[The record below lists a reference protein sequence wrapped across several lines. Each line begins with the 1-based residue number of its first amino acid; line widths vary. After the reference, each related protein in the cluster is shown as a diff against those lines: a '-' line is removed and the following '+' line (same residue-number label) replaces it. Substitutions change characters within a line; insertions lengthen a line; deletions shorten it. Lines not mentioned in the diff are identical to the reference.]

1 MFRSGAK
8 LNLSATPKVR
18 KQMKALIITLMALT
32 CSTLLAAEIGKLVVV
47 KGPVELVSVDG
58 TKSPAKALQALSE
71 GDKLQTGAGG
81 YVKLMMKDESVFQ
94 VGPNSEFGFDK
105 FEMKSKNERTAVYNL
120 AKGQLR
126 SWFVHK
132 SPEKTLTIKTP
143 TASMGIRG
151 TEILTDVY
159 QSSVGETKTDIAL
172 IRGKLEVAS
181 GSLGGRVM
189 LEPGQLLDGLGSK
202 LAGRAPAS
210 AREALLKKLPSKV
223 FDAVRKNS
231 ISPNGAIFLHEARQ
245 KFGREKLGDK
255 FFGGLKDS
263 SQNRAPASVDGKQLK
278 RKRDINIDKGELRE
292 KLVNRIDTDQR
303 KKLRQQVI
311 SNQIQNKIQEKNDD
325 EVKRQPASTTNT
337 TTINSSDTPPIYVPP
352 TGQGGVPVD
361 SDAAQGA
368 PTGTNI
374 NTVNPTQMNQNKIKN
389 IFKALDR

>member
-1 MFRSGAK
+1 
-8 LNLSATPKVR
+8 
-18 KQMKALIITLMALT
+18 MKALIISLMALT
-32 CSTLLAAEIGKLVVV
+32 SSTLLAAEIGKLVVV
-47 KGPVELVSVDG
+47 KGPVELVASDG
-58 TKSPAKALQALSE
+58 SKSPAKALQVLSE

-81 YVKLMMKDESVFQ
+81 YVKLMMNDESVFQ

-159 QSSVGETKTDIAL
+159 QSSGGDVKTDIAL

-181 GSLGGRVM
+181 GALGGRVM

-202 LAGRAPAS
+202 LVGRAPAS

-223 FDAVRKNS
+223 FDAVRRNS

-245 KFGREKLGDK
+245 KFGREKVGDK
-255 FFGGLKDS
+255 IFGSIQQGVDGGRS
-263 SQNRAPASVDGKQLK
+263 PASAAKERMQK
-278 RKRDINIDKGELRE
+278 RKLQSDKDDLRE
-292 KLVNRIDTDQR
+292 KLVNRIDADKR

-311 SNQIQNKIQEKNDD
+311 TNQIAKQVSDQDSDYKPGQNSG
-325 EVKRQPASTTNT
+325 STNVDA
-337 TTINSSDTPPIYVPP
+337 NSNRGGGSPPIVNLPG
-352 TGQGGVPVD
+352 TGIYGG
-361 SDAAQGA
+361 
-368 PTGTNI
+368 TGTNQVDADGAADMDANGRLPASQTPPVI
-374 NTVNPTQMNQNKIKN
+374 NRQNRNN
-389 IFKALDR
+389 IFNYLDNGR

>member
-1 MFRSGAK
+1 
-8 LNLSATPKVR
+8 
-18 KQMKALIITLMALT
+18 MKALIITLMALT

-47 KGPVELVSVDG
+47 KGPVELVSADG
-58 TKSPAKALQALSE
+58 AKSPAKALQALSE

-181 GSLGGRVM
+181 GALGGRVM

-255 FFGGLKDS
+255 FFGGLKERVQD
-263 SQNRAPASVDGKQLK
+263 RGPASVDSKTNK
-278 RKRDINIDKGELRE
+278 RKRDVEIDKGELRE
-292 KLVNRIDTDQR
+292 KLVNRIDAEKR
-303 KKLRQQVI
+303 NKLRQQVI
-311 SNQIQNKIQEKNDD
+311 SNHIQNKIQESNESDLKL
-325 EVKRQPASTTNT
+325 RQPASTTN

-352 TGQGGVPVD
+352 TGNDGVPVD

-368 PTGTNI
+368 PTGSNT
-374 NTVNPTQMNQNKIKN
+374 NTVNPTQLNQNKLKN
-389 IFKALDR
+389 IFKVLDN